1 VDERGL
7 LPAALAGAL
16 RLGARAVVLTPRGQ
30 NPTGAAF
37 DAARAAELADVLAGA
52 PDVLVVEDDHLGPVA
67 GVPWRSLAPGRERW
81 AVVRSVSKWLG
92 PDLRLAILAADE
104 LTLARV
110 EGRQSLG
117 PGWVSGLLQ
126 RLAAALWADPQVEAL
141 VERATRVYTQRR
153 AALVTALAA
162 QGIAVRAPS
171 GLNVW
176 VPVPDEDAAVR
187 ALLADGVS
195 VAAGA
200 PYRLNAGPAVRITTA
215 ALEPGEPEA
224 LAAALAAAISPP
236 RRTRAA

>member
-1 VDERGL
+1 VT
-7 LPAALAGAL
+7 PP
-16 RLGARAVVLTPRGQ
+16 RAHTP
-30 NPTGAAF
+30 PGAARP
-37 DAARAAELADVLAGA
+37 AARAAELSAVLAGA
-52 PDVLVVEDDHLGPVA
+52 PDALVLEDDHLGPVA
-67 GVPWRSLAPGRERW
+67 GVPWRSLTDGRERW

-92 PDLRLAILAADE
+92 PDLRLALLAGDD

-126 RLAAALWADPQVEAL
+126 RLAADLWADPEVAQL
-141 VERATRVYTQRR
+141 VSRAADVYTERR
-153 AALVTALAA
+153 EAMVSALAA
-162 QGIAVRAPS
+162 RGISVRAPS

-187 ALLADGVS
+187 ALLATGVS

-200 PYRLNAGPAVRITTA
+200 PYRLRSGPAIRITTA
-215 ALEPGEPEA
+215 ALAAGEAGE
-224 LAAALAAAISPP
+224 LAATLATALSPP